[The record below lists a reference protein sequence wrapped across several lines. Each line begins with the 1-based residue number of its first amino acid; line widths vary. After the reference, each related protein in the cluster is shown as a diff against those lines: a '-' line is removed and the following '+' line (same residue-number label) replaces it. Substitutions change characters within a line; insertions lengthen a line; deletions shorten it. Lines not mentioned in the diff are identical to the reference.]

1 MKNQFAFV
9 YQATVAWYDID
20 EGKSC
25 HYRIAGLG
33 FCTDFTDAVH
43 QIEEKEGDTLE
54 SIEHLEFLGEKG
66 DTLIEIPSAWVKR
79 LIDRNPLEL
88 EKYTKEV

>member
-9 YQATVAWYDID
+9 YQATVAWYDAD

-33 FCTDFTDAVH
+33 FCEDFTDAVR
-43 QIEEKEGDTLE
+43 QIEEKEGNILE
-54 SIEHLEFLGEKG
+54 SIEHIELLGEKG
-66 DTLIEIPSAWVKR
+66 DTLIDIPSKFVR
-79 LIDRNPLEL
+79 PLIERNMNEL
-88 EKYTKEV
+88 EPYTKEV